1 MKKVGKNTLQ
11 MDYPAHILQTASIVG
26 PKESWT

>member
-26 PKESWT
+26 PKDQ